1 MTPPMKL
8 VRSVL
13 IPLFAVLLVAL
24 LAFLYLKTQGV
35 DFGSPLRVNEHLR
48 ALRAIDARWHE
59 SLLRERHEVRDAGEV
74 APAISVEGRRA
85 FQGLDEESRALD
97 MTELVAG
104 VGSLQTLFERKRALL
119 TEYHR
124 RAAQFRAGRRE
135 ALRLAQELREQLRDT
150 PPGTA
155 GRGRAEPL
163 RVLLDGLPVVAP
175 NLAALPGQA
184 HGPDVRQTRDAL
196 AGFETILPEPL
207 RGQVADLGAR
217 LDALDAARQPLEEL
231 FNSLNFFPTTP
242 RIDSLGGD
250 FARAFQDSMA
260 QRDVYRIYLIAYSAA
275 LLLFMAW
282 MGAKLLLS
290 YRVINDINAR
300 LETANQTLEEKVQH
314 RTRELSQALRNL
326 KESEAMLVQ
335 SEKMSSLGQMV
346 AGVAHEINTPLAY
359 VKSGLETVGSQLPQ
373 LQSMVLETESLLAG
387 MLSGETTESQVNA
400 QFARVKDLA
409 ARIRQD
415 EVLETVR
422 RLLDDGLY
430 GIGQISEL
438 VTNLKDFSRLDRE
451 KLARYDLRDGLEST
465 LKIARNLVKHKNIV
479 REYNDIP
486 PVSCSPSQINQ
497 VFLNLVANA
506 AQATPESSG
515 TIKLVTRR
523 VDDAHVAVDVE
534 DDGHGISPDVL
545 PRIFDPFFS
554 TKEVG
559 KGTGLGLSISYK
571 IVQAHGGRIDVT
583 SQPGAGARFTVT
595 LPLEPPPAS
604 QASSEN
610 GAA

>member
-1 MTPPMKL
+1 
-8 VRSVL
+8 
-13 IPLFAVLLVAL
+13 
-24 LAFLYLKTQGV
+24 
-35 DFGSPLRVNEHLR
+35 
-48 ALRAIDARWHE
+48 
-59 SLLRERHEVRDAGEV
+59 
-74 APAISVEGRRA
+74 
-85 FQGLDEESRALD
+85 
-97 MTELVAG
+97 
-104 VGSLQTLFERKRALL
+104 
-119 TEYHR
+119 
-124 RAAQFRAGRRE
+124 
-135 ALRLAQELREQLRDT
+135 
-150 PPGTA
+150 
-155 GRGRAEPL
+155 
-163 RVLLDGLPVVAP
+163 
-175 NLAALPGQA
+175 
-184 HGPDVRQTRDAL
+184 L
-196 AGFETILPEPL
+196 AGFEAILPEPL

-250 FARAFQDSMA
+250 FARSFQDSMA

>member
-1 MTPPMKL
+1 MKL
-8 VRSVL
+8 VRLVL
-13 IPLFAVLLVAL
+13 IAVFAGLLVAL
-24 LAFLYLKTQGV
+24 LAVLYLKTQGV
-35 DFGSPLRVNEHLR
+35 DFGSPLRVNDHLR

-59 SLLRERHEVRDAGEV
+59 SLLRERHEVPDAGEL
-74 APAISVEGRRA
+74 APAIPAEGRRA
-85 FQGLDEESRALD
+85 FQDLAEESQALD
-97 MTELVAG
+97 LAELVAG
-104 VGSLQTLFERKRALL
+104 VGALQTLFERKRALL
-119 TEYHR
+119 TDYHR

-135 ALRLAQELREQLRDT
+135 ALRLAQELRDQVRDA
-150 PPGTA
+150 PPGGA

-163 RVLLDGLPVVAP
+163 RTLLDGLPAVVP
-175 NLAALPGQA
+175 NMAALPGEA
-184 HGPDVRQTRDAL
+184 RGPDMRQTRDAL
-196 AGFETILPEPL
+196 AGFEANLPEPL

-231 FNSLNFFPTTP
+231 FNSLYFFPTAP
-242 RIDSLGGD
+242 RTDSLGGD

-275 LLLFMAW
+275 LLIFMAW
-282 MGAKLLLS
+282 MAAKLLLS

-314 RTRELSQALRNL
+314 RTRELSQALRSL

-359 VKSGLETVGSQLPQ
+359 VKSGLETVGGQLPR

-409 ARIRQD
+409 ARIRQE
-415 EVLETVR
+415 EVLETLR

-438 VTNLKDFSRLDRE
+438 VANLKDFSRLDRE
-451 KLARYDLRDGLEST
+451 RLARYDLREGLEST

-523 VDDAHVAVDVE
+523 VDEAHVAVDVE

-583 SQPGAGARFTVT
+583 SEPGAGARFTVT
-595 LPLEPPPAS
+595 LPVEPPPAS
-604 QASSEN
+604 QASAEN